1 MARIVIVEDDSEVR
15 CALKEILEG
24 ARHEVREARNGE
36 IGLAMCQQERPDV
49 VVLDIL
55 MPEKDGL
62 ETTLELVKTLPET
75 KIIAISG
82 ARMEGG
88 LDVLDMAKKFGAH
101 CTLVKP
107 IEAKELIH
115 TLRHVLN
122 EI

>member
-1 MARIVIVEDDSEVR
+1 MARIVIMEDDSEVR
-15 CALKEILEG
+15 CALKDMLES
-24 ARHEVREARNGE
+24 AEHEVLEAKNGVE
-36 IGLAMCQQERPDV
+36 GLAVCQQGRPDV

-62 ETTLELVKTLPET
+62 EITLELSKTLPET

-101 CTLVKP
+101 STLVKP
-107 IEAKELIH
+107 FEAKELIH
-115 TLRHVLN
+115 ALRQVLN